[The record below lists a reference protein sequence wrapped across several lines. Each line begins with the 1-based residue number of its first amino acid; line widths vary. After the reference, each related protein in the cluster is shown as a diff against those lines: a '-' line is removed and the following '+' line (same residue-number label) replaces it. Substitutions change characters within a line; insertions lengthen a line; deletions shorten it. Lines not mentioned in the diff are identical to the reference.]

1 MDKLI
6 TITQLST
13 MLNLINKKTKK
24 PSNHI
29 LRFWEKK
36 FKQIRPTQLNNRRYY
51 TNEQVEIIK
60 LIKYLLKDKGFTING
75 VKKILNN
82 NVNSLDDYNSIKLKT
97 DYQKENIKLKSKKLL
112 EKLKRLKKYG
122 KKNTH

>member
-1 MDKLI
+1 MDKLF

-36 FKQIRPTQLNNRRYY
+36 FKQIRPTQLNSRRYY
-51 TNEQVEIIK
+51 NNDQVEIIK

-82 NVNSLDDYNSIKLKT
+82 NVNSLDDYNSIKLKN

-112 EKLKRLKKYG
+112 EKLKKLKRYG
-122 KKNTH
+122 KKNPH

>member
-1 MDKLI
+1 MEKLF

-13 MLNLINKKTKK
+13 MLNLINRKTKK

-36 FKQIRPTQLNNRRYY
+36 FRQIRPTQLNNRRYY
-51 TNEQVEIIK
+51 SNDQVEIIK

-82 NVNSLDDYNSIKLKT
+82 NVNSVDDYNSIKLKT

-112 EKLKRLKKYG
+112 EKLKKLKKYG
-122 KKNTH
+122 KKNSH

>member
-13 MLNLINKKTKK
+13 MLNLVNKKTKK

-36 FKQIRPTQLNNRRYY
+36 FKQIRPTQLNSRRYY

-75 VKKILNN
+75 VKKWQ
-82 NVNSLDDYNSIKLKT
+82 DYEYWKMMLKT
-97 DYQKENIKLKSKKLL
+97 RNCLYVKEPLF
-112 EKLKRLKKYG
+112 YYDG
-122 KKNTH
+122 K

>member
-112 EKLKRLKKYG
+112 EKLKRLKRYG

>member
-13 MLNLINKKTKK
+13 MLNLVNKKTKK

-112 EKLKRLKKYG
+112 EKLKRLKRYG

>member
-13 MLNLINKKTKK
+13 MLNLVNKKTKK
-24 PSNHI
+24 PSNHT

-112 EKLKRLKKYG
+112 EELKRLKRYG